1 MENNP
6 KCEKTNMTREA
17 KEKVCTKTAIEVEY
31 LNNLDEK
38 LPWQSEMR
46 M

>member
-6 KCEKTNMTREA
+6 KCEKTNTSREA
-17 KEKVCTKTAIEVEY
+17 KEKVSTKTAIEVEY

-38 LPWQSEMR
+38 LP
-46 M
+46 